1 MFLIFACSPMVG
13 GGSALRG
20 EVPTIFVLVTSQSG
34 QPCTQG
40 TAECKIT
47 QDTAHQGPTCSEEL
61 SRPTAVWATI
71 LQGSNDLQGVPP
83 LEGVLCTEVRPPLSL
98 LL

>member
-1 MFLIFACSPMVG
+1 MFLIFACSRMVG

-20 EVPTIFVLVTSQSG
+20 EVPTIFVIVTSQSG

-47 QDTAHQGPTCSEEL
+47 QDKAHQGPTCSEEV
-61 SRPTAVWATI
+61 SRCTAVWASF
-71 LQGSNDLQGVPP
+71 LQESIDLHGVPP
-83 LEGVLCTEVRPPLSL
+83 LEGVLCTEVKPPLSL